1 MNRLEFKNVIDVLG
15 INNKTSYIISKYG
28 TVEDIYD
35 WNGLEIYFYGHY
47 YSIIKGKIPFEVAQK
62 IYDKYPNNPPSIRI
76 INGNNYYTPIDW
88 VKNDD
93 YDKFIPIIFKTLKK
107 EKQNYENISQVY
119 KNIKQEVITTYPNN
133 FYIDTYHIDTKEGL
147 LILLT
152 ELQDYFISKNLENPN
167 SCSLINRQKEL
178 LVEVNKKLIKQSN
191 PYLDTN
197 QWIKKQ
203 NAIILEETKNHQSN
217 DKQNLEI
224 RNLLNKFDKT
234 VNPFINDKFDM
245 LDPSNYI
252 DNISFSCNI
261 NNNQTELEIKDK
273 KTKFKSEY
281 IRNDNRLLY
290 NFIYGKKPNI
300 AISHHYTKTHNH
312 TQPKEVI
319 SIYHDYDDYNNNRNI
334 SLEYNLTNDFLKYKT
349 YSDNYKQPST
359 YEQKATLIYELKKA
373 IQMAE
378 TVTINNM
385 CVQKETDNIKK
396 V

>member
-15 INNKTSYIISKYG
+15 INNKTSYIISQYG
-28 TVEDIYD
+28 TVEDVYD

-203 NAIILEETKNHQSN
+203 NPILEETKNHQSN
-217 DKQNLEI
+217 DKQDLEI
-224 RNLLNKFDKT
+224 KELLTEFDKT

-245 LDPSNYI
+245 VDPSNYI

-334 SLEYNLTNDFLKYKT
+334 SLEYNLTNNFLKYKN
-349 YSDNYKQPST
+349 YSDNHKQPST

-378 TVTINNM
+378 IVTINNM
-385 CVQKETDNIKK
+385 CVQKGTDNIKK